1 LHAAVSSIDPEETT
15 VSVPISKEAIMKRSL
30 ALILACIVLSGIWS
44 CSGSSGGNGATVY
57 QVTMQPIRPAWP
69 IMREASGQWEIVGE
83 TRFTNAGT
91 EKLVLQSV
99 NLKAFDS
106 SGNKLADRTYDA
118 GKFQDMIV
126 IVNSTSTSD
135 LMPGGLGFSHMAV
148 LAGNSSV
155 PTLARVN
162 VSFTNGRSET
172 ADIPLY
178 EFDPGQQTIWPLT
191 FSNGNWLA
199 FDTGETTYH
208 WRAIGYNSV
217 IGDFV
222 IDQRYAID
230 AVQLDAQY
238 NLSNPSPAVNKEDYY
253 AWGEDILSAGSGTV
267 VTVVIDQID
276 QELSKVW
283 TYAESTE
290 TNILGNYVVIKHG
303 TALFSLYV
311 HMMNS
316 SATVTVGDH
325 VVAGQVIGKV
335 GNSGLTGNIGEAD
348 GMPHLHF
355 QFMDRK
361 DRTKAQ
367 GLPALFW
374 NIKIERYSDADLLSA
389 LGRLP
394 DIRTVYSLQTGTYS
408 VSGGTPLEYEIVTAP

>member
-1 LHAAVSSIDPEETT
+1 MAA
-15 VSVPISKEAIMKRSL
+15 
-30 ALILACIVLSGIWS
+30 
-44 CSGSSGGNGATVY
+44 
-57 QVTMQPIRPAWP
+57 
-69 IMREASGQWEIVGE
+69 
-83 TRFTNAGT
+83 
-91 EKLVLQSV
+91 
-99 NLKAFDS
+99 
-106 SGNKLADRTYDA
+106 
-118 GKFQDMIV
+118 
-126 IVNSTSTSD
+126 
-135 LMPGGLGFSHMAV
+135 
-148 LAGNSSV
+148 LAGDTTV
-155 PTLARVN
+155 PTLARVT

-178 EFDPGQQTIWPLT
+178 EYDPGQQTIWPLS

-208 WRAIGYNSV
+208 WSAIGYNPN

-230 AVQLDAQY
+230 AVQVDAQY

-290 TNILGNYVVIKHG
+290 TNIMGNYVVIKHD
-303 TALFSLYV
+303 TALFSIYV

-335 GNSGLTGNIGEAD
+335 GNSGLTGNIGVAD

-374 NIKIERYSDADLLSA
+374 NIKINRYSDADLLSA
-389 LGRLP
+389 LGHLP

-408 VSGGTPLEYEIVTAP
+408 ISGGTPLEYEMITAP